1 MKKIFTLATIFI
13 MGFTFAQSEIQWE
26 KSFGGSSGD
35 NGFSIQQTNDGG
47 YIIGGTSAS
56 NDGDVTNN
64 HGNRD
69 IWIIKINE
77 IGEIS
82 SNYEYYKIEDR
93 GAFYTTYQS
102 FTNHDENNFISIGLN
117 VTREKST
124 HHMKLIQ
131 IPFKVKS
138 DFFLIIKNFTCYA

>member
-1 MKKIFTLATIFI
+1 MNNLQKKLIDSL
-13 MGFTFAQSEIQWE
+13 
-26 KSFGGSSGD
+26 
-35 NGFSIQQTNDGG
+35 
-47 YIIGGTSAS
+47 
-56 NDGDVTNN
+56 
-64 HGNRD
+64 
-69 IWIIKINE
+69 NE

-138 DFFLIIKNFTCYA
+138 DFFLIIIDLLTPHVEKFKILNNDTELQSLGTLSLEEITEYLTSFTSFFNIVLNNRR